1 MKNQLTV
8 SEVNQNFSKARRAVM
23 NGPLVITDHGVP
35 ALVLMRFE
43 DFQPKTE
50 PGEAFLRR
58 LRFDGPDD
66 VELVLPPREIEPFR
80 EIDFD

>member
-43 DFQPKTE
+43 DFDVQRA
-50 PGEAFLRR
+50 PGKSLM
-58 LRFDGPDD
+58 
-66 VELVLPPREIEPFR
+66 ELLYVPGAGDIDLEIPAREIEPMR
-80 EIDFD
+80 PLEFD